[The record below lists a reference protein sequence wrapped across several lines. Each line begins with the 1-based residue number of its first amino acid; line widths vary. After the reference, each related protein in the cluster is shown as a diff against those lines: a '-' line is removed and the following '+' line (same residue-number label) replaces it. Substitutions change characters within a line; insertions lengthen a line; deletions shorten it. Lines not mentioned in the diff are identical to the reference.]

1 VNVDDNDKM
10 VYLRTPGG
18 TLPEF
23 EALGQQ
29 GSPDLGG
36 NLETFPKPDGLVQVT
51 LQSDEV
57 TAVCPVTGQPDF
69 YTVTIST
76 VGAEK
81 CIESKSLKLYLGRFR
96 QEGIFCEAFAAHI
109 AHDVYEVTKAPAVTV
124 EIRQKPRGGI
134 SIVAVARL
142 AFGRQPQ
149 VQV

>member
-1 VNVDDNDKM
+1 MDKDDNRM
-10 VYLRTPGG
+10 LYLRAPGG
-18 TLPEF
+18 ELPTF

-36 NLETFPKPDGLVQVT
+36 KLETFPKPDGLVQVT

-69 YTVTIST
+69 YTVVISC

-81 CIESKSLKLYLGRFR
+81 CIESKSLKLYLGLLRGK
-96 QEGIFCEAFAAHI
+96 GIFCEALAAEI
-109 AHDVYEVTKAPAVTV
+109 AQDVYEVTKSPSVTV
-124 EIRQKPRGGI
+124 EVRQKPRGGI

-142 AFGRQPQ
+142 AFGKQPQ
-149 VQV
+149 VQY